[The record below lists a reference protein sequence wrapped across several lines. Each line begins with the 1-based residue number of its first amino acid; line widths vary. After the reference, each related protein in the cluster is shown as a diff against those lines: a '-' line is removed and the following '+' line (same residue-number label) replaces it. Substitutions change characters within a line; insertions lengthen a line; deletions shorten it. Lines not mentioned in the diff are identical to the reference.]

1 MTRLLKLTS
10 GLLLLLG
17 IAVPV
22 SAAPGLPM
30 AQPKAA
36 NLARMRAE
44 SLNGGL
50 GSYRA
55 AGCMYQTGATPCLVS
70 KSDEGFLFRFLG
82 GSPAGNSNHRPPQ
95 HWRPRFSSPVMGTG
109 SWRFPTT
116 VRSAECSDRGS
127 ATDLLTDAGA
137 LSPIGGSS
145 RRS

>member
-17 IAVPV
+17 SALPV

-55 AGCMYQTGATPCLVS
+55 AGCMYQTGATTCLVS

-82 GSPAGNSNHRPPQ
+82 GPPGWEQQSPPTPSLE
-95 HWRPRFSSPVMGTG
+95 
-109 SWRFPTT
+109 TT
-116 VRSAECSDRGS
+116 VLVSSDGDRILAVPYNG
-127 ATDLLTDAGA
+127 
-137 LSPIGGSS
+137 PI
-145 RRS
+145 R